1 MAFDAPRFIIDIV
14 DVYIAALVVII
25 IGVVEQTDTSN
36 CCTVYSTLAQVRKKR
51 SSIRFHVFWR
61 MESMYNSSL
70 VNTAAYRCGGAFT
83 SAVADAN
90 TQTHMH
96 NARNV
101 FIKTHIYSW
110 WLRINPSWDFR
121 LHDCTGTHTH
131 TNARMSSTYTC
142 KLLGYVF
149 ARDAPRSIQ
158 CIRLCL
164 CLGVPWNMQYINRAL
179 PANIFIVARPQI
191 TKRRRRLSATFCRE
205 YQKQY
210 FPVAVRK
217 LDYTGK
223 ANDFL

>member
-90 TQTHMH
+90 TQTHTH
-96 NARNV
+96 NACNV

-110 WLRINPSWDFR
+110 WLRINSSWDFR

-131 TNARMSSTYTC
+131 ERTYVEYIHTQVTWVCVRTRCTSIHPMYTFVFMSGRSMKHAIQKSCIAGKCIYRCSPTNY
-142 KLLGYVF
+142 
-149 ARDAPRSIQ
+149 
-158 CIRLCL
+158 
-164 CLGVPWNMQYINRAL
+164 
-179 PANIFIVARPQI
+179 
-191 TKRRRRLSATFCRE
+191 
-205 YQKQY
+205 
-210 FPVAVRK
+210 
-217 LDYTGK
+217 K
-223 ANDFL
+223 AS